1 MPFRGGWAG
10 DGRNGA
16 GGDTGILEGDPI
28 KEKANNPL
36 RLIRDAVL
44 GVKGNA
50 RALIIA
56 EPLFAIPYTMISAFL
71 TLYMLELGATKAQV
85 GIITSF
91 GLAIHLVLAVVS
103 AYVTDRFGRRYT
115 TLVFD
120 SLGWC
125 GSLFIYAI
133 SQNVY
138 YFFAAAVANALTRIV
153 MNSFHCLMLEDS
165 PPENRIHIFSFMN
178 VATILAGFCTP
189 LGAMLIK
196 KMSLVPAMRM
206 MCMFTAFWML
216 ALFIVRNMFLTETDT
231 GRQKI
236 AETKGVSLLG
246 VCKSY
251 LPVFKRMF
259 GNKLFVITLIVRTL
273 SNIQF
278 TIRSTFLAVL
288 VTERLG
294 FPAES
299 MSVFYTFNSIIMLIA
314 LLFITPILAQFTRRW
329 PISLGIWCHLSATV
343 VLLLSPPTQNIGLLI
358 TAAILIALGV
368 SISGPRIDS
377 LVANI
382 ISNED
387 RSVVNAATGVILLL
401 LTTPSGFIGG
411 VLAEI
416 DIRLPFV
423 LNLALFLINLL
434 TLHIADRMERVR
446 PLT

>member
-1 MPFRGGWAG
+1 
-10 DGRNGA
+10 
-16 GGDTGILEGDPI
+16 
-28 KEKANNPL
+28 
-36 RLIRDAVL
+36 
-44 GVKGNA
+44 
-50 RALIIA
+50 
-56 EPLFAIPYTMISAFL
+56 MINAFL
-71 TLYMLELGATKAQV
+71 TLYMLELGVTKAQV
-85 GIITSF
+85 GMVASL
-91 GLAIHLVLAVVS
+91 GMAVHLLLAIVS
-103 AYVTDRFGRRYT
+103 AYITDRYGRRYT

-125 GSLFIYAI
+125 GSVFIYAI

-138 YFFAAAVANALTRIV
+138 FFIGAAIVNALTRIV

-165 PPENRIHIFSFMN
+165 PPEHRIHIFSFMN
-178 VATILAGFCTP
+178 VAGILAGFCTP
-189 LGAMLIK
+189 IGAMLVK
-196 KMSLVPAMRM
+196 NMSLVPAMRM
-206 MCMFTAFWML
+206 MCMFTAIWML
-216 ALFIVRNMFLTETDT
+216 ALFIVRNFFLTETDT
-231 GRQKI
+231 GRQKM
-236 AETKGVSLLG
+236 AEMKGVGLLD

-259 GNKLFVITLIVRTL
+259 GNRLLVITLIVRTL
-273 SNIQF
+273 SNMQF

-299 MSVFYTFNSIIMLIA
+299 MSVFYTFNSIIMLMA

-329 PISLGIWCHLSATV
+329 PISLGIWFHLSATV

-358 TAAILIALGV
+358 TAAILIALGT
-368 SISGPRIDS
+368 SISGPRIDT

-401 LTTPSGFIGG
+401 MTTPSGFIGG

-416 DIRLPFV
+416 DIRLPFM
-423 LNLALFLINLL
+423 LNIVLFLINLL
-434 TLHIADRMERVR
+434 TLHIADRMEKVR